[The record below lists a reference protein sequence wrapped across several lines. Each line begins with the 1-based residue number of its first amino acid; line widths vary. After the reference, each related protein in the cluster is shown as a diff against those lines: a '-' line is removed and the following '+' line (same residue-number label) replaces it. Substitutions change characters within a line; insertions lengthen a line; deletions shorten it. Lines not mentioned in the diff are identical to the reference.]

1 MTNKIVTIFLIGVV
15 LFEHNTCIAFQK
27 GISAWS
33 RKNYI
38 CKSNFDYRCAVP
50 LSAASPHDNDR
61 PTEGGDTLNDLDS
74 ISTINELSSRRDM
87 LRRSLISST
96 LLLSSSSVVCTNK
109 ANALDRSSNLGMM
122 PNVLMSSEENDRV
135 KGMPVPSKKLG
146 GLTNKI
152 RSVSK
157 VMDELQRD
165 LMQERWDLV
174 EEYPNQLRSYVPVFT
189 AYTDS
194 AFPTDI
200 PTDKGLRVALRYEV
214 GRYFASLER
223 FRQAV
228 NRKALDEAYIAYS
241 DMSLHFDRYLRVG
254 GLYTFYDDNVS
265 LEPLYKGNENSLV
278 YADPKKDPALVRDL
292 IVLVQGPEKGKTG
305 IVIGIYM
312 DGSDSCAVKLD
323 RNKGIREIRVVPR
336 SWAAKRLGEQDP
348 DDVFIIPRNE

>member
-1 MTNKIVTIFLIGVV
+1 MTKKIVTIFLIGVV
-15 LFEHNTCIAFQK
+15 LFEHTCIAFQN

-33 RKNYI
+33 RKNI
-38 CKSNFDYRCAVP
+38 CKSNFDYRCVVP
-50 LSAASPHDNDR
+50 LSAASPHNNDR
-61 PTEGGDTLNDLDS
+61 PTEGGDTLNDRDS

-87 LRRSLISST
+87 LRRTLISST

-122 PNVLMSSEENDRV
+122 PNFLMSSEENDRV